1 MTTSEDWGRDTRPVG
16 PPADDDGD
24 MIVDLA
30 HPGAVEASLT
40 GAKAAALARMRAAGL
55 AALPGFVL
63 TTELTRRLDAGASLD
78 AVADPLR
85 EQLRR
90 LDGMSAPGVVVRSSS
105 VAEDSAD
112 ESMAGQFATVT
123 GVVGWSAFVDAV
135 GVVLD
140 SRARVAEQRG
150 PDGDVPIA
158 VLVQPM
164 CEVAEGGVM
173 FGVDPVTGREDRLS
187 VSVVQG
193 SPEPLVSGET
203 TATQYL
209 LDERGRTVSVERD
222 PSQPRLGRRQRRALA
237 GAARRLEELF
247 GAPQDVEWGW
257 TARGLVLFQ
266 SRPVTTE
273 IVGRPTGPVLGPGPV
288 AETFPDPLRPLE
300 AELWIEPL
308 ARAVRTAMTLTGVA
322 GQTELDRSPVVTTLD
337 GRAVVDLEL
346 FGEARP
352 RRSIGRALAHRV
364 RRISASW
371 RVGRLRTALPAL
383 ARTEVDGID
392 ALLGAVPP
400 LRRLTERQL
409 LALVQRSRQALAS
422 AHGHEILIGSVVDP
436 DAAAFT
442 GASVALRVL
451 VEARGDGLTDAE
463 TVARHPV
470 VLALTPPT
478 IGRAPS
484 LPRDPAPADWV
495 PDDNARAAV
504 LREALRL
511 RVRWLQELTARAVW
525 CLAGRLEDDG
535 RIPRA
540 DAVLTWTLE
549 SLHDV
554 AVNGADPPA
563 AAAPESAVPEGDS
576 LPARFRLSDRGRPVP
591 LSSHGAE
598 RGGVGAGGGRG
609 TGVVTRDA
617 SSPPPGSVLV
627 VENLEPGLAA
637 VLPRLSG
644 LVAET
649 GSVLAHVAIVAREQ
663 GVPTVV
669 GHGGAR
675 RCFPEGSRVEVD
687 GDTGDVTMRKDRT

>member
-1 MTTSEDWGRDTRPVG
+1 MTTSEERGRDTRAVG
-16 PPADDDGD
+16 PPVDDEGLL
-24 MIVDLA
+24 IVDLSD
-30 HPGAVEASLT
+30 PDAVEPSLT
-40 GAKAAALARMRAAGL
+40 GAKAAALAKMRATGF

-63 TTELTRRLDAGASLD
+63 TTELTGRIDAGLSLD
-78 AVADPLR
+78 AVADQLR
-85 EQLRR
+85 GQLRR
-90 LDGMSAPGVVVRSSS
+90 IHGMSAPGVVVRSSS

-140 SRARVAEQRG
+140 SRARVAERQGR
-150 PDGDVPIA
+150 DGEVPIA

-164 CEVAEGGVM
+164 CEVSEGGVM

-187 VSVVQG
+187 VSVVRG
-193 SPEPLVSGET
+193 SPEPLVSGAT

-209 LDERGRTVSVERD
+209 LDERGRAVSVERA
-222 PSQPRLGRRQRRALA
+222 PSQPRLGRRQRRALVR
-237 GAARRLEELF
+237 AARRLEDLF
-247 GAPQDVEWGW
+247 GGPQDVEWGW
-257 TARGLVLFQ
+257 SARKLVLFQ

-273 IVGRPTGPVLGPGPV
+273 IAGRPVGPVLGPGPV

-300 AELWIEPL
+300 VELWIEPL

-322 GQTELDRSPVVTTLD
+322 GQQELDRSPVVTTID

-352 RRSIGRALAHRV
+352 RRSIGQALAHRV

-383 ARTEVDGID
+383 ARTEVDDVD

-400 LRRLTERQL
+400 LRQLTERQL
-409 LALVQRSRQALAS
+409 LALVQRSREALAS
-422 AHGHEILIGSVVDP
+422 VHGHEILIGSVVDP
-436 DAAAFT
+436 AATALT

-451 VEARGDGLTDAE
+451 VEARGDGLTDDE
-463 TVARHPV
+463 IIARHPV
-470 VLALTPPT
+470 VLALTPPAV
-478 IGRAPS
+478 GRPPS
-484 LPRDPAPADWV
+484 LPRAPAPAGWV
-495 PDDNARAAV
+495 PDHSARAAV

-525 CLAGRLEDDG
+525 SLAVRLEDEG

-540 DAVLTWTLE
+540 DAVLGWTLE
-549 SLHDV
+549 TLHEV
-554 AVNGADPPA
+554 AVSGADPPA
-563 AAAPESAVPEGDS
+563 AAGAGSTAPEGDS

-591 LSSHGAE
+591 LSRRSAE
-598 RGGVGAGGGRG
+598 RGGVGASGGRG
-609 TGVVTRDA
+609 TGVVTHDA
-617 SSPPPGSVLV
+617 SSPPSGSVLV
-627 VENLEPGLAA
+627 VEHLEPALAA
-637 VLPRLSG
+637 VLPQLSG
-644 LVAET
+644 LVSET

-669 GHGGAR
+669 AHGAAR
-675 RCFPEGSRVEVD
+675 ACFPEGSTVEVD
-687 GDTGDVTMRKDRT
+687 GDSGDVTMRT